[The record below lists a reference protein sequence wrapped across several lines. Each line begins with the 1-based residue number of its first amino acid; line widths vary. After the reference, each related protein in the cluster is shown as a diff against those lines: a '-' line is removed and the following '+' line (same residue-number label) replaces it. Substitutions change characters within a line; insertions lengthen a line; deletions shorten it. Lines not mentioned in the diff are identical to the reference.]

1 MPAATT
7 QRASPDAILAIAK
20 KGGRGRLKV
29 FLGAAP
35 GVGKTFAM
43 LSGAHV
49 AKAEGRDV
57 AVGLVETHG
66 RRETEALL
74 AGLELIPRKPVIYV
88 NKILSEFDIDKAL
101 ARKPGLL
108 LLDELAH
115 TNIPGSRHPKR
126 WQDVEELLAAG
137 VDVWTTL
144 NVQHLEGLNDIL
156 QRITGV
162 RVRETVPD
170 HVFEDADEIVLVDL
184 STDEL
189 LKRLAEGKVYVPDM
203 ADRARKRF
211 FKPENLTALRELALR
226 RAAERIDA
234 DLIDHMRAQAIDGPW
249 PAGERI
255 LACVGPDSDANSIV
269 RAAKRLADVM
279 DAPWIAVT
287 VEGPSEQLSLADRR
301 YVDAAMTLARS
312 LGAETATL
320 AASDIAAELL
330 RFSKF
335 ENVTQIVL
343 GRSRGGF
350 ITELLRRSLPHEL
363 LRRADGVAVHVI
375 TGSKREA
382 RRPPG
387 AALPASANLALAP
400 LVWST
405 VAVAG
410 AVAVGQVLTRLTTF
424 PNISMIFLMAVVFS
438 AVTFGIW
445 PAVYASVLSF
455 LAYNLFFIEPLYTFT
470 IARPHELLA
479 LFIFL
484 AISVVTSTMAGRIR
498 EQAQLAV
505 KRMRA
510 TRRLYEFSRRLSGVA
525 SYEDIPEAAVAEIHT
540 SLGRPAVVLLSVDG
554 ELELRAAWPPEE
566 ALDTA
571 SMTAA
576 RWAIEHDE
584 PAGADTATLPA
595 VPWLFLPLK
604 TVRAAFGVVGVGRND
619 EGATLDLEARTLLDT
634 LAEQT
639 GAALDRASLGREM
652 VAARSAA
659 ETERVRNTLLASIS
673 HDFRTPLASI
683 LGSATSLIDY
693 GDKLGTDDRN
703 NLLAD
708 IRDEAQGL
716 DEMVRNLLAMTRIDA
731 GALEVRRDWVD
742 LREVAQRAADAT
754 RRHGA
759 KQKIAVRL
767 PDDLPMVRAD
777 AKLVEQALANVVA
790 NAVAHTPAETHV
802 VIDAEVTPASVTLR
816 VTDDGGGIRPDLLPH
831 VFEKF
836 VHERDDAA
844 RAADGGE
851 STGLGLAIAK
861 GIMDAHGG
869 VIDAASPIVGG
880 RGTRVTLTFPREGA
894 SA

>member
-1 MPAATT
+1 MPAETT

-20 KGGRGRLKV
+20 KGGRGRLKI

-35 GVGKTFAM
+35 GVGKTYAM
-43 LSGAHV
+43 LNAAHV

-66 RRETEALL
+66 RRETETLL
-74 AGLELIPRKPVIYV
+74 ADLEVIPRKPVIYV

-101 ARKPGLL
+101 ARRPKLL

-156 QRITGV
+156 QRITSV
-162 RVRETVPD
+162 KVRETVPD

-184 STDEL
+184 PTDEL

-234 DLIDHMRAQAIDGPW
+234 DLVDHMQAQAIDGPW

-255 LACVGPDSDANSIV
+255 LACVGPDSDATSIM

-279 DAPWIAVT
+279 DAPWLAVT
-287 VEGPSEQLSLADRR
+287 VEAPGEQLSADDRR
-301 YVDAAMTLARS
+301 HVDAAMKLARS
-312 LGAETATL
+312 LGATTTTL

-350 ITELLRRSLPHEL
+350 LTELLRRSLPHEL

-382 RRPPG
+382 RRPSR
-387 AALPASANLALAP
+387 ATLPSSANLAIAP
-400 LVWST
+400 LLWST
-405 VAVAG
+405 VAVAS

-510 TRRLYEFSRRLSGVA
+510 ARRLYEFSRRLSGVA
-525 SYEDIPEAAVAEIHT
+525 SYDDIPEAAVAEIHT
-540 SLGRPAVVLLSVDG
+540 SLGRPAAVLLAVDG

-576 RWAIEHDE
+576 RWAMEHDE

-604 TVRAAFGVVGVGRND
+604 TGSAAFGVVGLGRD
-619 EGATLDLEARTLLDT
+619 EAGAVLDAEARTLLDT
-634 LAEQT
+634 FAEQT
-639 GAALDRASLGREM
+639 AAALDRASLAREM

-659 ETERVRNTLLASIS
+659 EAERVRNTLLASIS

-693 GDKLGTDDRN
+693 GDKLGDQDRRN
-703 NLLAD
+703 MLTD
-708 IRDEAQGL
+708 IRDETEGL
-716 DEMVRNLLAMTRIDA
+716 DQMVRNLLAMTRIDA
-731 GALEVRRDWVD
+731 GALDVRRDWVD
-742 LREVAQRAADAT
+742 VREIVERVVGAA
-754 RRHGA
+754 RRRGA
-759 KQKIAVRL
+759 MHSMEVRL
-767 PDDLPMVRAD
+767 PPDLPMVRA
-777 AKLVEQALANVVA
+777 
-790 NAVAHTPAETHV
+790 
-802 VIDAEVTPASVTLR
+802 
-816 VTDDGGGIRPDLLPH
+816 
-831 VFEKF
+831 
-836 VHERDDAA
+836 
-844 RAADGGE
+844 
-851 STGLGLAIAK
+851 
-861 GIMDAHGG
+861 
-869 VIDAASPIVGG
+869 
-880 RGTRVTLTFPREGA
+880 
-894 SA
+894 

>member
-1 MPAATT
+1 
-7 QRASPDAILAIAK
+7 
-20 KGGRGRLKV
+20 
-29 FLGAAP
+29 
-35 GVGKTFAM
+35 
-43 LSGAHV
+43 
-49 AKAEGRDV
+49 
-57 AVGLVETHG
+57 
-66 RRETEALL
+66 
-74 AGLELIPRKPVIYV
+74 
-88 NKILSEFDIDKAL
+88 
-101 ARKPGLL
+101 
-108 LLDELAH
+108 
-115 TNIPGSRHPKR
+115 
-126 WQDVEELLAAG
+126 
-137 VDVWTTL
+137 
-144 NVQHLEGLNDIL
+144 
-156 QRITGV
+156 
-162 RVRETVPD
+162 
-170 HVFEDADEIVLVDL
+170 
-184 STDEL
+184 
-189 LKRLAEGKVYVPDM
+189 
-203 ADRARKRF
+203 
-211 FKPENLTALRELALR
+211 
-226 RAAERIDA
+226 
-234 DLIDHMRAQAIDGPW
+234 
-249 PAGERI
+249 
-255 LACVGPDSDANSIV
+255 V

-525 SYEDIPEAAVAEIHT
+525 PYDDIPEAATAEIHT
-540 SLGRPAVVLLSVDG
+540 SVGRPAVVLLSVDG

-604 TVRAAFGVVGVGRND
+604 TGRAAFGVVGVGRD
-619 EGATLDLEARTLLDT
+619 EDGATLDPEARTLLDT

-639 GAALDRASLGREM
+639 AAALDRASLAREM
-652 VAARSAA
+652 VAARSAT

-693 GDKLGTDDRN
+693 GDKLGDNDRK
-703 NLLAD
+703 NLLTD
-708 IRDEAQGL
+708 IRDETESL
-716 DEMVRNLLAMTRIDA
+716 DQMVRNLLAMTRIDA

-742 LREVAQRAADAT
+742 LREIVQRGADAA

-759 KQKIAVRL
+759 KQRIEVRL
-767 PDDLPMVRAD
+767 PDGLPMVRAD
-777 AKLVEQALANVVA
+777 AKLVEQALGNVVA
-790 NAVAHTPAETHV
+790 NAIAHTPAETHV
-802 VIDAEVTPASVTLR
+802 VIDAEAAPTAVILR
-816 VTDDGGGIRPDLLPH
+816 VTDDGGGIPPELLPH

-836 VHERDDAA
+836 VHAPNASTYTGDS
-844 RAADGGE
+844 GE

-869 VIDAASPIVGG
+869 AIEALSPVAGG
-880 RGTRVTLTFPREGA
+880 RGTRVTLKFPREEV
-894 SA
+894 SS